1 MFGNSY
7 KTIVMEERKLEE
19 KNICL
24 ENTTL
29 EEKTTHLK
37 SLIILEMI
45 RILTTRNL
53 EFKKISKNMEIYTAT
68 RHIIFSI

>member
-1 MFGNSY
+1 MQILTSVWEQLQNHCHGG
-7 KTIVMEERKLEE
+7 KKAGRKKHLSG
-19 KNICL
+19 
-24 ENTTL
+24 NTTL

-53 EFKKISKNMEIYTAT
+53 EFKKNL
-68 RHIIFSI
+68 